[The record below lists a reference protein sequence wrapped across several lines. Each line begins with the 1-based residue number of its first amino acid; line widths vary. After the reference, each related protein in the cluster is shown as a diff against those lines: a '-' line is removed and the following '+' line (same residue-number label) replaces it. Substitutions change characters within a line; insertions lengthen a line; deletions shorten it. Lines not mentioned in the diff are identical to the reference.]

1 MGDRRKYVTR
11 REPKLLV
18 VRPAKMSIEKRGT
31 DDALPANKRR
41 VALKSQIPSSIV
53 ATELA
58 PANKK
63 YTPAQ
68 ISGEQSFW

>member
-1 MGDRRKYVTR
+1 VGDRRKYVTR
-11 REPKLLV
+11 REQKLLV
-18 VRPAKMSIEKRGT
+18 VRPAKVSIEKTG

-53 ATELA
+53 ATEVA

-63 YTPAQ
+63 STPAQ
-68 ISGEQSFW
+68 ISGEQSF

>member
-11 REPKLLV
+11 REQKLLV
-18 VRPAKMSIEKRGT
+18 VRVAKVSIKKRG
-31 DDALPANKRR
+31 DDPLPENKRR
-41 VALKSQIPSSIV
+41 VPLKSQISSSIV
-53 ATELA
+53 AREVA

-63 YTPAQ
+63 ATPAQ